1 MNETH
6 DFVVVGSGG
15 GSMCAALVMRAAGNS
30 VVILEKAGFVGGT
43 TAQSGGVMWIPNN
56 RFMAQDGV
64 VDSPERANAYLDAV
78 VGDHNDTPGATR
90 ARRRA
95 YVEEAP
101 KMLEFLISQ
110 GISFRRME
118 SWPDYYDAAP
128 GASVPGRTVVAELF
142 DANQLGAWQ
151 ARLPQ
156 GVLPLPAYLDE
167 AMALPKLRQSWA
179 SRRILAR
186 ILGRA
191 IGGRLRG
198 KRLVA
203 AGAALQGRMLQ
214 AALKA
219 GADIRLDTSVEKI
232 LIEDGRAA
240 GVLVRKDGAAWHI
253 GARLGVLIN
262 AGGFARNQAM
272 LDRFI
277 PGISTEWTSAGAG
290 DTGEMIEEAE
300 RLGAA
305 LAQTDMRVCSQI
317 ALPPGRIWPRAGLQ
331 TEMAKPHCIV
341 VDQSGERYVSEA
353 GSYMDFCAAMLERNK
368 TVPAIPSWMVVDS
381 QYLRRYTLAGSMP
394 GTKKPT
400 SWAETGFLRSGDSLD
415 ALASA
420 CGIDAARFVATV
432 ARFNGFVRAG
442 RDEDFHRG
450 EGAYQHWLGDAD
462 APSPN
467 LGTVDQPPFFAIQ
480 VFPGDV
486 STYGGIVTD
495 EDARVL
501 RTDGTPIAGLYAT
514 GTSTASVMGRTS
526 PGAGASVGPSF
537 TWGFVAAQHA
547 AHEANAAA
555 GLTQNSNLS
564 AHAASATG

>member
-6 DFVVVGSGG
+6 DFVVIGSGG
-15 GSMCAALVMRAAGNS
+15 GSMCAALVMRAAGHS
-30 VVILEKAGFVGGT
+30 VVILEKTGFVGGT

-56 RFMAQDGV
+56 RFMVQDGV
-64 VDSPERANAYLDAV
+64 LDSPERARAYLDAII
-78 VGDHNDTPGATR
+78 GDHNDTPGATR

-95 YVEEAP
+95 YVEKAP
-101 KMLEFLISQ
+101 EMLEFLISQ
-110 GISFRRME
+110 GIPFKRMAA
-118 SWPDYYDAAP
+118 WPDYYDAAP

-142 DANQLGAWQ
+142 DANLLGAWK
-151 ARLPQ
+151 AKLPP
-156 GVLPLPAYLDE
+156 GILPVPAYLDE
-167 AMALPKLRQSWA
+167 AMALPKMRHSWA
-179 SRRILAR
+179 SRGILAR
-186 ILGRA
+186 VLARA
-191 IGGRLRG
+191 IGGKLRG
-198 KRLVA
+198 KHLVG
-203 AGAALQGRMLQ
+203 AGTALQGRMLH

-219 GADIRLDTSVEKI
+219 GTDIRVDTPVEKI

-240 GVLVRKDGAAWHI
+240 GVLVRKDGAERRI
-253 GARLGVLIN
+253 GARLGILIN

-272 LDRFI
+272 LDRFM
-277 PGISTEWTSAGAG
+277 PGISTEWTSAGLG
-290 DTGEMIEEAE
+290 DTGEMIEQAE

-317 ALPPGRIWPRAGLQ
+317 ALPPGKIWPRAGLQ

-353 GSYMDFCAAMLERNK
+353 GSYMDFCAAMVERNK
-368 TVPAIPSWMVVDS
+368 TVPAVPSWMVVDS
-381 QYLRRYTLAGSMP
+381 QYLRRYTLAGLMP
-394 GTKKPT
+394 GSKIPK
-400 SWAETGFLRSGDSLD
+400 SWDETGFLRRGDSLES
-415 ALASA
+415 LASA
-420 CGIDAARFVATV
+420 SGIDGARFVATV

-450 EGAYQHWLGDAD
+450 EGAYQRWLGDAD
-462 APSPN
+462 APAPN
-467 LGTVDQPPFFAIQ
+467 LGTVEQPPFFAIQ

-495 EDARVL
+495 ESARVL
-501 RTDGTPIAGLYAT
+501 RTDGTPIPGLYAT

-547 AHEANAAA
+547 VRDANAPAA
-555 GLTQNSNLS
+555 LSQNSTLS